1 MKVLKC
7 DYQNTEKKHEKE
19 AENGEKMME
28 GVEGVVWCTLHRAF
42 LVKSQV
48 DSPSASTLAHHGNW
62 FLRESG

>member
-1 MKVLKC
+1 MKVLQC

-19 AENGEKMME
+19 AENGEKM
-28 GVEGVVWCTLHRAF
+28 VEGVVWCTLHRAF